1 MQNPNSDSYFKVKI
15 KYNRR
20 CHPVVGHVKTG
31 DNNYTLFMNIPN
43 SLITRIYHN
52 ICMCFIYFTGL
63 LCSGLLKVFD
73 VRLVAMSGALIS
85 ACFCF
90 VSSFS
95 VNIIMLGVTFA
106 GFGKQNVNN
115 FALIYHRRY

>member
-1 MQNPNSDSYFKVKI
+1 MY
-15 KYNRR
+15 
-20 CHPVVGHVKTG
+20 
-31 DNNYTLFMNIPN
+31 
-43 SLITRIYHN
+43 SLITDIQ
-52 ICMCFIYFTGL
+52 CVVSYFTGL

-95 VNIIMLGVTFA
+95 VNIVMLGVTFT
-106 GFGKQNVNN
+106 GFGKQNVDY
-115 FALIYHRRY
+115 FVLIFRMIH